1 MVRQSWNCPY
11 PFKRHKEYMEKT
23 DLCHDANSLY
33 SLQILVA
40 YLNNMNKYE
49 YETRG
54 SVSAAG
60 CYTTRHWSSTHICKP
75 SSNRKVM
82 WKSHVNNYSLV
93 FRHFLL
99 WTFTCSYF
107 FIIII
112 YFLCNMIHMI
122 HLYWGDYYFW
132 WLIYLNVWL
141 YTWFIYCHV
150 CFLLDSFLLTWFQH
164 MIHLFSCL
172 IFFPQMWFKW
182 NLKFKLIMNSACNY
196 LIFAWSHT
204 GLITCVVSE
213 YNMLKRTFTFVCLFD
228 IITCEKTSCDF
239 P

>member
-49 YETRG
+49 YETRA

-60 CYTTRHWSSTHICKP
+60 CYTTRRWSSTHICKP

-132 WLIYLNVWL
+132 WLIIWMCDFTHGSFIVTCAFCLIPFFWHDFS
-141 YTWFIYCHV
+141 TWFIYFHV
-150 CFLLDSFLLTWFQH
+150 WF
-164 MIHLFSCL
+164 
-172 IFFPQMWFKW
+172 FFPQMWFKW